1 MEHTDIFKRYNKFL
15 KRVNYSE
22 SSILSHCEA
31 VKRFS
36 IWLDVPVEE
45 VTPTVLYQYLG
56 YLHHRRL
63 KPTTINSNLHRIKRF
78 YDYLY
83 YEEKVKIPNP
93 VKPAYK
99 QKMPKPL
106 PKFLSNREVSILFN
120 SMKNKRDYAMFMLM
134 LRCGLRV
141 EEVVNLSIPSIDF
154 QDSSILVLRGKFR
167 KDRVVYMG
175 EEARHALIDY
185 LDYRQRHKKGN
196 VFLVQKGQFKG
207 KPISIRG
214 VQKRIEYYA
223 KKTGVTVSCHR
234 LRHTMATQLLNAG
247 AILATVQEIL
257 GHDCIYST
265 QRYAKVSNTKVRKDY
280 FSAMKRIKTMQ

>member
-1 MEHTDIFKRYNKFL
+1 MEHIDIFKRYNKFL
-15 KRVNYSE
+15 SRVNYAE
-22 SSILSHCEA
+22 SSILSHRES

-36 IWLDVPVEE
+36 KWLVVPVEE

-56 YLHHRRL
+56 YLHNKRL

-83 YEEKVKIPNP
+83 HEENIKIPNP
-93 VKPAYK
+93 VKPSYK

-106 PKFLSNREVSILFN
+106 PKFLSNREVSILFK
-120 SMKNKRDYAMFMLM
+120 SIKNKRDYAMFMLM

-141 EEVVNLSIPSIDF
+141 EEVVNLSLPSIDF
-154 QDSSILVLRGKFR
+154 ESSTILVLRGKFR

-175 EEARHALIDY
+175 EEARHALFDY
-185 LDYRQRHKKGN
+185 LNIRKRYRTRK
-196 VFLVQKGQFKG
+196 VFLVQKGQFTG
-207 KPISIRG
+207 GPISLRG

-223 KKTGVTVSCHR
+223 KMTGITVSCHR

-247 AILATVQEIL
+247 AMLATVQEIL

-265 QRYAKVSNTKVRKDY
+265 QRYAKVSNTKVRRDF
-280 FSAMKRIKTMQ
+280 FSAMKKIKAM

>member
-1 MEHTDIFKRYNKFL
+1 MCIRDR
-15 KRVNYSE
+15 
-22 SSILSHCEA
+22 
-31 VKRFS
+31 
-36 IWLDVPVEE
+36 
-45 VTPTVLYQYLG
+45 TPTVLYQYLG

-154 QDSSILVLRGKFR
+154 EDSSILVLRGKFR
-167 KDRVVYMG
+167 KDRVVYMC
-175 EEARHALIDY
+175 EEARHALIY
-185 LDYRQRHKKGN
+185 FLNYRQRYKTGN
-196 VFLVQKGQFKG
+196 VFLVQKGDLNG

-214 VQKRIEYYA
+214 VQARIEYYA
-223 KKTGVTVSCHR
+223 KKTEVTVSCHR

-247 AILATVQEIL
+247 AMLATVQEIL

-280 FSAMKRIKTMQ
+280 FSAMKRIKAMQ